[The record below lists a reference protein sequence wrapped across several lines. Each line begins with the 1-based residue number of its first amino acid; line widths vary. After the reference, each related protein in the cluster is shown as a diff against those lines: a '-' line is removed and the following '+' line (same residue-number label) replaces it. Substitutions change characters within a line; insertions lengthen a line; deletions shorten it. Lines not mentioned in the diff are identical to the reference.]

1 MADIETIRI
10 KDLEEVS
17 VNDLDKMWVVVD
29 SATPDSTNKV
39 KLSAMAAYIGGIADG
54 KYIPLA
60 GSAEITGSLLP
71 KLTDLLLGSEEH
83 PWQGLWANSVSALAK
98 LIIPGTS
105 PSDPDASR
113 IYLWANADGNYSET
127 SGGGGVADI
136 YDLTL
141 RKNGT
146 SLGTYNLGEQA
157 ADINIPIGW
166 ADLTEDASHKFVSQ
180 SEKDTWS
187 AKMSKMQAIPY
198 IEGPTTD
205 TTAGHWTGT
214 YEGITA
220 LEEGLTIIYVPH
232 VAGATTT
239 TLNINGLGAKTC
251 YWTGT
256 SKMTT
261 Q

>member
-17 VNDLDKMWVVVD
+17 VNDLDKMWVAVD

-113 IYLWANADGNYSET
+113 IYLWADADGNYSEDV
-127 SGGGGVADI
+127 SGGGVADI
-136 YDLTL
+136 YDLAL
-141 RKNGT
+141 RRG
-146 SLGTYNLGEQA
+146 
-157 ADINIPIGW
+157 
-166 ADLTEDASHKFVSQ
+166 
-180 SEKDTWS
+180 S
-187 AKMSKMQAIPY
+187 ARPY
-198 IEGPTTD
+198 RRD
-205 TTAGHWTGT
+205 
-214 YEGITA
+214 
-220 LEEGLTIIYVPH
+220 
-232 VAGATTT
+232 
-239 TLNINGLGAKTC
+239 
-251 YWTGT
+251 
-256 SKMTT
+256 
-261 Q
+261 